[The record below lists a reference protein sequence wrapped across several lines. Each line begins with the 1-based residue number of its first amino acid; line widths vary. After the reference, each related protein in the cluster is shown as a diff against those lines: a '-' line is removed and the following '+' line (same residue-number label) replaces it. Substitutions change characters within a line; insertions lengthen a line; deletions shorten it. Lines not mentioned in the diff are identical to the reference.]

1 MKKANTKRLREN
13 ETGALLFFV
22 QDRGDEFIA
31 AKHFDIVHEGNHGI
45 VVKIMKRNMLKDFL
59 GNIWGSDDFDLGVA
73 RFGVPGAYTSGTT
86 AMDGIAG
93 VTGGA
98 KVSDFGQK
106 AILDGIVANNDDPF
120 HEHCLHR

>member
-1 MKKANTKRLREN
+1 VKKANTKWRQEN

-73 RFGVPGAYTSGTT
+73 RFRVPGAHTSGTA

-93 VTGGA
+93 VAGSA
-98 KVSDFGQK
+98 QIADFRQE